1 MYMDIKILREKFS
14 ICKVVDYSMVDFS
27 APYVFV
33 GKTEQENSLVCQ
45 TENVPANA
53 VEQEDGFRAMRMEGV
68 LDFSL
73 IGIVSKIAT
82 ILADNEIAIFT
93 ISTYNTD
100 YILVKEDKF
109 KKAVKA
115 LVDAGYWV
123 L

>member
-1 MYMDIKILREKFS
+1 MDIKILREKFS